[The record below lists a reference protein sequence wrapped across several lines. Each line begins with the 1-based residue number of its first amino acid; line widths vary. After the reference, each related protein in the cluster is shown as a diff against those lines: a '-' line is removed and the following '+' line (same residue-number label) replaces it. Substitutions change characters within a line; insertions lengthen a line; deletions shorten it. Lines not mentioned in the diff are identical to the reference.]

1 MGYYTSFTLNV
12 DANGESVP
20 GVLQALEELEVFD
33 TLYDNSKTVTGY
45 TYTKWYSSTDDL
57 LQISIRFPT
66 AMFTLEGDGEE
77 SDDFWMAYIQNG
89 AMQECRGRIIYDD
102 YDPKKMTQRVQPL
115 APNFKAPVADLI

>member
-89 AMQECRGRIIYDD
+89 AMQECNGRIVYDD

>member
-33 TLYDNSKTVTGY
+33 TLSDNSKAVTGY

-57 LQISIRFPT
+57 LQISIRFPA

-77 SDDFWMAYIQNG
+77 SDDFWIAYIQNG
-89 AMQECRGRIIYDD
+89 AMQQCLGRITYDD
-102 YDPKKMTQRVQPL
+102 YNPKKMTQRVQPL
-115 APNFKAPVADLI
+115 GPNFKAPVADLI

>member
-20 GVLQALEELEVFD
+20 GILQALEELEVFD
-33 TLYDNSKTVTGY
+33 TLYDNSKTVTCY

-57 LQISIRFPT
+57 LQISIRFPA

-89 AMQECRGRIIYDD
+89 AIQECPGRIIYDD
-102 YDPKKMTQRVQPL
+102 YDQKKMTQRIQPL

>member
-33 TLYDNSKTVTGY
+33 TLYDNSKAVTGY

-89 AMQECRGRIIYDD
+89 AMQECRGRIVYDD

-115 APNFKAPVADLI
+115 VPNFKAPVADLI